1 MLFKIFHTFP
11 MSNITYQHV
20 FQIKTIT
27 WDLGEI
33 GNAENYGFFEKTLSQ
48 TTKGEF
54 SSIVFI
60 IDVRIP
66 DLISDDHL

>member
-1 MLFKIFHTFP
+1 

-20 FQIKTIT
+20 CNCCFQIKTIT

-33 GNAENYGFFEKTLSQ
+33 GNAENYGLFEKTLSQ

-54 SSIVFI
+54 SSIVFK

-66 DLISDDHL
+66 DLDYL